1 MPVYEGPTIDEAIK
15 KGLRALALKKDEVKI
30 EILNEGKKGF
40 LGVGKKNA
48 RVSIEPTVA
57 EDISEAVE
65 ETVADVVAEPAEVV
79 TVEVPVEKAAPP
91 AETVAPAADRI
102 ATADHETTE
111 LTDEAAIK
119 ELALYLMKITQEMG
133 VPALVKIDRTERLT
147 VLHLETD
154 KQGILIGKHGKILN
168 ALQYLAQVFIH
179 RVAKNKLSVVVNV
192 GNYRQKRE
200 EVLTRLAK
208 RTAEK
213 VKETGRPVFL
223 EPMPAFERKMIHS
236 VLSSDDYV
244 KTHSEG
250 EEPYRYLVVEPQ
262 KKYF

>member
-1 MPVYEGPTIDEAIK
+1 MPVYEAPTIDEAIK
-15 KGLRALALKKDEVKI
+15 EGLRALNLKKDEVAI
-30 EILNEGKKGF
+30 EILSEGKKGF

-48 RVSIEPTVA
+48 RVSIEPTVT
-57 EDISEAVE
+57 EEINEAVE
-65 ETVADVVAEPAEVV
+65 ETVADVVAEEQVTEEVLVEEPVVAVEPVEVV
-79 TVEVPVEKAAPP
+79 EVS
-91 AETVAPAADRI
+91 D
-102 ATADHETTE
+102 E
-111 LTDEAAIK
+111 LTDLSDEAAIK
-119 ELALYLMKITQEMG
+119 ELALYLTGITKEMG
-133 VPALVKIDRTERLT
+133 VPALVKIDRSEKVT

-236 VLSSDDYV
+236 VLSHDEYI

-250 EEPYRYLVVEPQ
+250 EEPYRYLVVEPA